1 MSPTQT
7 FIFAHTKSII
17 VQEPHSRMTSPARRV
32 LGDKDRNAHL
42 NIRSPKSTLLK
53 TMSPPANAITT
64 KKTPGMAQLSS
75 SPRAGSKRKIEEVED
90 AERVELE
97 QHENSQRTQLLSDSE
112 CGDECVEHPT
122 SNAHTSYE
130 TAETSFNA
138 SQIALEPQFEL
149 QQEEMSQRTL
159 EKLNDVPMPQN
170 TSQLPPSRIGLLRE
184 TSAGSIGLSSFIN
197 FEGAPSTQGSDAMQM
212 LEPVD
217 KEQKKEAEHQD
228 EKREESPGA
237 VARKRML
244 DEKAAE
250 LRTRLQ
256 LALYKVETRQTSQP
270 FSRLKTPKPQ
280 RERSISPPTT
290 WMPTLGTPQLS
301 SSTIKQPSSAR
312 TIAPT
317 HQDDRSID
325 SAEAH
330 IAAMRAQAA
339 NQLKPAVRNLNSL
352 PVPQLDPSLMVQ
364 DTSFD
369 SNKTQQIGDD
379 GSQGTQ
385 QFPSSP
391 PLSRQP
397 STSIEEQLLSG
408 MQEAAEKEKEGG
420 AQQLSSPPI
429 SEGGAVEVGMAKTV
443 SQGEAAS
450 GLVQLMTGA
459 TGI

>member
-1 MSPTQT
+1 M
-7 FIFAHTKSII
+7 I
-17 VQEPHSRMTSPARRV
+17 SPARRV

-42 NIRSPKSTLLK
+42 NIRSPKGTLPK
-53 TMSPPANAITT
+53 TMSPPFNAVTT
-64 KKTPGMAQLSS
+64 NKTSGTTQLSS
-75 SPRAGSKRKIEEVED
+75 SPRAGSKRKIAEVDD
-90 AERVELE
+90 AERVEPDH
-97 QHENSQRTQLLSDSE
+97 HEDSQRTQLLSDSE
-112 CGDECVEHPT
+112 CGDDRVEHPT
-122 SNAHTSYE
+122 SNAQTSYE

-138 SQIALEPQFEL
+138 SQNALEPQFEL

-159 EKLNDVPMPQN
+159 DKLNDVPMPQN
-170 TSQLPPSRIGLLRE
+170 TAQLPPSRLGLLRE
-184 TSAGSIGLSSFIN
+184 TSAGSVGLSSFIN
-197 FEGAPSTQGSDAMQM
+197 FEGVASTQGSDAMQV

-217 KEQKKEAEHQD
+217 KEQKKEPGIQN
-228 EKREESPGA
+228 EKKVESPGA

-270 FSRLKTPKPQ
+270 FSRLKTPKRQ
-280 RERSISPPTT
+280 RERSISPPTV
-290 WMPTLGTPQLS
+290 WMPTLSTPQLS
-301 SSTIKQPSSAR
+301 SSTIRQPSSAR

-317 HQDDRSID
+317 YQDDRSND

-330 IAAMRAQAA
+330 IAAMRVQAA
-339 NQLKPAVRNLNSL
+339 NQPKPTVRNLNSL
-352 PVPQLDPSLMVQ
+352 PVPQLDPSLMGQ
-364 DTSFD
+364 GASFE
-369 SNKTQQIGDD
+369 SNRTQQIQEDD
-379 GSQGTQ
+379 SQGTQ
-385 QFPSSP
+385 HFPSSP

-408 MQEAAEKEKEGG
+408 IQQAAEKGKDGG

-429 SEGGAVEVGMAKTV
+429 SERGVVEAGRRKTV